1 MLEVKNLSVQLGD
14 FALRDIN
21 IKINKGEY
29 FVLAG
34 PSGSG
39 KSILLESITGIY
51 RSQCNGTV
59 QLDGTDIS
67 HKPLRQRR
75 IGLVFQDNTLFPH
88 HTVRRNIE
96 FALRL
101 NINNERQIKSKLS
114 ELSSRFLLDDLLH
127 RSVTTLSGGETQRVL
142 LARTLASDPKI
153 ILLDEPLTGI
163 DSLQK
168 DLLKRHLRAL
178 HRSGLTIMHVTHDFE
193 EAYSLADRMAVM
205 HEGRLLHT
213 ATPEAMLSRPADKF
227 IARFCGH
234 KNFFKAQVFNGKSLR
249 IEDKIELQLKND
261 LIRQSLVSILIDA
274 RKILYSDVKPTLDSD
289 NIFVGKILDVFRSPL
304 GKELLIDIGIQI
316 SVIIDETLSDPS
328 SQQIDKTVW
337 VGIPQEAVRVI
348 DAGYH

>member
-21 IKINKGEY
+21 IKVDKGEY

-39 KSILLESITGIY
+39 KSILLESIAGIY
-51 RSQCNGTV
+51 RSRCSGTV
-59 QLDGTDIS
+59 HLEGADIS

-88 HTVRRNIE
+88 LTVRRNIE
-96 FALRL
+96 FSLRL
-101 NINNERQIKSKLS
+101 NINNDWEIKNKLG
-114 ELSSRFLLDDLLH
+114 ELSGRFLLDDLLH
-127 RSVTTLSGGETQRVL
+127 RSVTTLSGGEIQRVL

-153 ILLDEPLTGI
+153 ILLDEPLTGV

-178 HRSGLTIMHVTHDFE
+178 HRSGLTILHVTHDFD
-193 EAYSLADRMAVM
+193 EAYSLADHMAVM
-205 HEGRLLHT
+205 HQGRLLHT
-213 ATPEAMLSRPADKF
+213 ATPEAMLSHPTDSF

-234 KNFFKAQVFNGKSLR
+234 KNFFKAQIFNGERLILK
-249 IEDKIELQLKND
+249 DKIELKLKND
-261 LIRQSLVSILIDA
+261 LIHKSLISILIDA
-274 RKILYSDVKPTLDSD
+274 RKINYSDKKPAPGCD
-289 NIFVGKILDVFRSPL
+289 NIFEGKILDVFRSPL

-316 SVIIDETLSDPS
+316 SVIIDKNLSPPS
-328 SQQIDKTVW
+328 SQQIDKAVW
-337 VGIPQEAVRVI
+337 IEIPQEAVKLI
-348 DAGYH
+348 NTI